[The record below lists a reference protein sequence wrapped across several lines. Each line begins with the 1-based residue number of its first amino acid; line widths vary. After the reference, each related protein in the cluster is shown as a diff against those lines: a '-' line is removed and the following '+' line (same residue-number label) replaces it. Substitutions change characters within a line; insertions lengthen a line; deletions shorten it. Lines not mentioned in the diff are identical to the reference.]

1 MRTKLFAIAIVALVA
16 LGACKKKQDNDRP
29 VLSLQPEQVTND
41 STVYGKCVD
50 AAMHS
55 LTIVNDKGDTLF
67 YSLIGANDEQA
78 DVQGGIFIGD
88 KMAIIAT
95 DDEEGSVAQKVINL
109 TTLLGKWT
117 SIHKN
122 FDIKEGGVV
131 ESHVTA
137 ESKPYT
143 EWKIVNGRL
152 VLSAD
157 TFDVLNLGPDSLYLE
172 NDTVIYAFKRQV

>member
-1 MRTKLFAIAIVALVA
+1 MRTKLFVMTLVTLVA

-29 VLSLQPEQVTND
+29 VLSMQPEQVSSD

-55 LTIVNDKGDTLF
+55 LAIVNDKGDTLF
-67 YSLIGANDEQA
+67 YSLVDANDQQTY
-78 DVQGGIFIGD
+78 VKGGIFLGD
-88 KMAIIAT
+88 KLAVIAQENE
-95 DDEEGSVAQKVINL
+95 DGAVAKKVINL

-117 SIHKN
+117 SIDRN

-137 ESKPYT
+137 ESRPYT
-143 EWKIVNGRL
+143 DWKIVNGRL

-157 TFDVLNLGPDSLYLE
+157 TFEVLDLGPDSLYLE